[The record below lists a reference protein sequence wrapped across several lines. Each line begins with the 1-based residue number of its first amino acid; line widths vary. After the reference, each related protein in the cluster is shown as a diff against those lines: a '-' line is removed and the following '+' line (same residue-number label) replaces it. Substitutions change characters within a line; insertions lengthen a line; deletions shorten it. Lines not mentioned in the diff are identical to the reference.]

1 MVVPSKA
8 NFFPYA
14 NAAFCRPNWMPSNQI
29 QSYSGA
35 MEDLQQEKRNRSQNV
50 MDAKV
55 HAANAADTVQ
65 ELQSRREM
73 VARQNQ
79 KCNCHPVPKGDPRYV
94 LQPTAIPAHNIR
106 PGGENGQNIG
116 DFLTSLG
123 QNIQEG
129 AENVINPVVDA
140 AAQAAGQ
147 AACEFLDYI
156 GAADDIEPLLN
167 SFDEALGHRQ
177 GHNKAWTVMVD
188 VTVGGAPYLI
198 ETLLRTCDL
207 GPALKDYAAIEARR
221 MGIAKVTFKIMGI
234 GAGASIV
241 GLPAAAVCAKGA
253 ALAAAMQMFYL
264 TIAQGRWVSWEQV
277 GQILT
282 SLKEFMEVAD
292 LGNQTEL
299 DQGITNVLETAQTVK
314 QAEDEASEIIDSL
327 AQTTEQLQMM
337 ERELAGVGEF
347 AKSGS
352 IDPQNVA
359 IQPSP
364 FHPQLSVFPTFA
376 PNPLIVRP
384 TIVTPPTAPPA
395 YYEVDTPPPEKKGGL
410 AFPLIGLGLLF
421 EVL

>member
-1 MVVPSKA
+1 
-8 NFFPYA
+8 
-14 NAAFCRPNWMPSNQI
+14 
-29 QSYSGA
+29 
-35 MEDLQQEKRNRSQNV
+35 MEDLQQEKRNRSQNA

-65 ELQSRREM
+65 ELQSRREI

-79 KCNCHPVPKGDPRYV
+79 KCNCHPVPRGNPRYV
-94 LQPTAIPAHNIR
+94 LQPTTVPAHNLR
-106 PGGENGQNIG
+106 PGGNIG
-116 DFLTSLG
+116 DWLTDLG
-123 QNIQEG
+123 ERIQET
-129 AENVINPVVDA
+129 AKNIVDPAVDA
-140 AAQAAGQ
+140 AAQTAGQ

-156 GAADDIEPLLN
+156 GATDDIEPLLN

-188 VTVGGAPYLI
+188 MTIGGAPYLI

-221 MGIAKVTFKIMGI
+221 MGVAKVTFQIMGI
-234 GAGASIV
+234 GAAASIV
-241 GLPAAAVCAKGA
+241 GLPAAAVCVKGA

-264 TIAQGRWVSWEQV
+264 TVAQGRWISWEQV
-277 GQILT
+277 ALIL
-282 SLKEFMEVAD
+282 SSVKEFMEVAE

-299 DQGITNVLETAQTVK
+299 DEGITDVLETAQTVK
-314 QAEDEASEIIDSL
+314 QAEDEASGIIDSL

-337 ERELAGVGEF
+337 EREFAGVGEF
-347 AKSGS
+347 ARSGS

-364 FHPQLSVFPTFA
+364 FNPQLSVFPTFA

-410 AFPLIGLGLLF
+410 TFPLIGLGLLL